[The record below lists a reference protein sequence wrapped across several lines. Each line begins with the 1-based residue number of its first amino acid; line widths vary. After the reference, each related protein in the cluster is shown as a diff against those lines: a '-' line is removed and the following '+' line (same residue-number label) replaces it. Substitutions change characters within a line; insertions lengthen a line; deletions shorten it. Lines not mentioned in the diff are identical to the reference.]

1 MDAENRGTTKAGKK
15 KWTARHA
22 EMWKFLKFLFA
33 GTVSSAVELLAHL
46 LLLNVILAGVSGEV
60 HSRIFEF
67 LHMSDQRIILA
78 YMIST
83 VIGYAIAFIMNRKIS
98 FRADAN
104 VALSVFLY
112 VLMVI
117 FTIFANGWIGDNINT
132 LFMHLNPAL
141 DAASNTTSALLQK
154 IICMIIPTAWTY
166 PCNRFIIHRKR
177 KEKVS

>member
-1 MDAENRGTTKAGKK
+1 
-15 KWTARHA
+15 
-22 EMWKFLKFLFA
+22 
-33 GTVSSAVELLAHL
+33 
-46 LLLNVILAGVSGEV
+46 
-60 HSRIFEF
+60 
-67 LHMSDQRIILA
+67 
-78 YMIST
+78 MIST
-83 VIGYAIAFIMNRKIS
+83 AIGYAIAFIMNRKIS

-177 KEKVS
+177 KAKSS